1 LLTALFLFAR
11 LQVFGI
17 IALVLVVT
25 VLLLWHNFRVSLW
38 LCEVL
43 ARTPACLRR
52 CWRSGREARASA
64 RAPAEECAPAPPP
77 TVWETHYNEAYA
89 YAPPKECC
97 IAPADKSAAEEA
109 ADCDESGARLRAA
122 ELGEV
127 DVLGP
132 LPRVSA
138 PRSAR
143 GSGGRASRAEM
154 LAHAAA
160 LQAAPAAGAPRADGY
175 APR

>member
-1 LLTALFLFAR
+1 M
-11 LQVFGI
+11 
-17 IALVLVVT
+17 T
-25 VLLLWHNFRVSLW
+25 VLLLWHNYRVGLF

-77 TVWETHYNEAYA
+77 TVWETHYNDAYA
-89 YAPPKECC
+89 FAPPKECC
-97 IAPADKSAAEEA
+97 IIDTGCDDAKEAAES
-109 ADCDESGARLRAA
+109 DESGARLRAA
-122 ELGEV
+122 ERG
-127 DVLGP
+127 DALGP
-132 LPRVSA
+132 LPAPRVSA

-143 GSGGRASRAEM
+143 QSGGRATRAEM
-154 LAHAAA
+154 LAQAAP
-160 LQAAPAAGAPRADGY
+160 LQAAAAAGAPRADGY

>member
-1 LLTALFLFAR
+1 M
-11 LQVFGI
+11 
-17 IALVLVVT
+17 LVVT

-43 ARTPACLRR
+43 ARTPACMRR

-89 YAPPKECC
+89 YAPPKECS
-97 IAPADKSAAEEA
+97 IDKSAVVDDA

-122 ELGEV
+122 ERGDALS
-127 DVLGP
+127 P
-132 LPRVSA
+132 LPAPRVSS
-138 PRSAR
+138 PRSSR
-143 GSGGRASRAEM
+143 HSGGRASRGET

-160 LQAAPAAGAPRADGY
+160 LQAQTAAGAPRAGGY